1 MATKVIVQNVY
12 ALANYADNIK
22 KLKSDLELNSSDLF
36 KMFELVSANLAT
48 LTALTNTQK
57 KNWMDPQFDALQ
69 MRIEQCINA
78 VNSTSLLVKEAS
90 LTLNTQLAEI
100 EKSIL
105 YVNKLVSKLKEINT
119 YGAAT
124 VTANSFSRHLSPV
137 EVSNRWETAVQSI
150 NEQIENYREALNQ
163 RGVPDCKWLDKTL
176 AAHRAAM
183 LEQEAYELDVAS
195 GHGADS
201 IHNSDAYLYP
211 GDYSAFYD
219 QLVGKF
225 RTHCAEATNP
235 NYNSE
240 EVNQWYINCQRC
252 VPTYEMLRRGLDV
265 TALPC
270 DGGYDYLA
278 SHPFSVWEN
287 ANVISCIGQGKSEI
301 EAAMNSWGDGARAQ
315 ITVMWT
321 RTSGHTFLAEQRGGR
336 TYFIDPQSGNEN
348 YLDWIDSAIPG
359 MTQFCRIDNLD
370 TSPFINH
377 CYREV

>member
-1 MATKVIVQNVY
+1 MATKVIVQDVY

-22 KLKSDLELNSSDLF
+22 KIKSDLELNSSDLF

-78 VNSTSLLVKEAS
+78 VNSTGLLVKETS

-119 YGAAT
+119 YGGAT

-219 QLVGKF
+219 QLAGKF
-225 RTHCAEATNP
+225 RTHCVEATNP

-301 EAAMNSWGDGARAQ
+301 EAVMNSWGDGARAQ

>member
-1 MATKVIVQNVY
+1 MAAKVIVQDVY
-12 ALANYADNIK
+12 TLASYADNIK
-22 KLKSDLELNSSDLF
+22 KLKSDLELNSSNLL
-36 KMFELVSANLAT
+36 KMFELVTSNIAT
-48 LTALTNTQK
+48 LMALSNTQK

-69 MRIEQCINA
+69 MRIAQCINA
-78 VNSTSLLVKEAS
+78 VNSTSLLLKETS

-105 YVNKLVSKLKEINT
+105 YINKLVSRLKEINT
-119 YGAAT
+119 YGGAT
-124 VTANSFSRHLSPV
+124 VTANSFSRRLSPV

-176 AAHRAAM
+176 VAHRAAM
-183 LEQEAYELDVAS
+183 LEQEAYEFDVAS

-219 QLVGKF
+219 QLAGQF

-287 ANVISCIGQGKSEI
+287 TNVISCIGQGKSEI
-301 EAAMNSWGDGARAQ
+301 ETAMNSWRDGARAQ

-321 RTSGHTFLAEQRGGR
+321 RTSGHTFLAEQRGGQ

-377 CYREV
+377 CYKEV

>member
-1 MATKVIVQNVY
+1 MAAKVIVQDVY
-12 ALANYADNIK
+12 TLASYADNIK
-22 KLKSDLELNSSDLF
+22 KLKSDLELNSSNLL
-36 KMFELVSANLAT
+36 KMFELVTSNIAT
-48 LTALTNTQK
+48 LMALSNTQK

-69 MRIEQCINA
+69 MRIAQCINA
-78 VNSTSLLVKEAS
+78 VNSTSLLLKETS

-105 YVNKLVSKLKEINT
+105 YINKLVSRLKEINT
-119 YGAAT
+119 YGGAT
-124 VTANSFSRHLSPV
+124 VTANSFSRRLSPV

-183 LEQEAYELDVAS
+183 LEQEAYEFDVAS

-219 QLVGKF
+219 QLAGQF

-270 DGGYDYLA
+270 DGDYDYLA

-301 EAAMNSWGDGARAQ
+301 ETAMNSWGDGARAQ

-321 RTSGHTFLAEQRGGR
+321 RTSGHTFLAEQRGGQ